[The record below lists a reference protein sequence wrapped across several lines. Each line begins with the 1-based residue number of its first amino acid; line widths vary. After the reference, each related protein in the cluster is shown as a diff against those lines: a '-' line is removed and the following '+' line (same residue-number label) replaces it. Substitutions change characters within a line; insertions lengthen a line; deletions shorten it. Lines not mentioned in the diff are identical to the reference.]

1 MESGSPF
8 AALVAGRRITREE
21 FTVYLKHVS
30 WKIYKQPSQRMGQA
44 YFNTLHDLHPEIA
57 DDFRGGRLDPF
68 YDDTRMP
75 DFLAF
80 LAQEYVR

>member
-1 MESGSPF
+1 MTPPRH
-8 AALVAGRRITREE
+8 ALIAGVKMTPED
-21 FTVYLKHVS
+21 FTVYLKRVS
-30 WKIYKQPSQRMGQA
+30 FKRFRHPEQRIGQA
-44 YFNTLHDLHPEIA
+44 YFNTLYDCHPDIA

-68 YDDTRMP
+68 YDDTLVP